1 MLLMIVGLA
10 LFAGIHLIPSLAP
23 GLKTSWR
30 DRMGE
35 GGYKG
40 TFSLLLL
47 AGLVCI
53 VLGWRSTIPSGLY
66 APPAA
71 LHGVALGALYIA
83 FLLMVTSSRN
93 SRLLQWIRHPQL
105 TGVTVWALA
114 HLSLNGDNRSVLLFS
129 TLGIWALVEM
139 ILINRR
145 EGAWVKAEVPP
156 LSTDLINLVI
166 ALVVVA
172 VVLFLHPWFAGVPV
186 R

>member
-10 LFAGIHLIPSLAP
+10 LFAGVHLIPSLAP
-23 GLKTSWR
+23 GLKASWHNK
-30 DRMGE
+30 MGE

-47 AGLVCI
+47 AGLVLI
-53 VLGWRSTIPSGLY
+53 VLGWRSAVPAGLY

-71 LHGVALGALYIA
+71 LHGPALGALYIA

-114 HLSLNGDNRSVLLFS
+114 HLVLNGDSRSVLLFG
-129 TLGIWALVEM
+129 TLGIWAIVEM
-139 ILINRR
+139 I
-145 EGAWVKAEVPP
+145 
-156 LSTDLINLVI
+156 
-166 ALVVVA
+166 A
-172 VVLFLHPWFAGVPV
+172 VFRFM
-186 R
+186 